1 LPPLIPPF
9 GQPFISFSSI
19 DSTNDEGR
27 RFIETGKATAG
38 MALFTA
44 HQQKG
49 RGQRGKT
56 WSETKGEGIALTL
69 LLQPHFL
76 TVSQQFLLSAA
87 VALGVR
93 AFLAEESNS
102 SETFTIKW
110 PNDIYCG
117 NRKMAGILIENSI
130 RSNNEWN
137 WSIVGIGINLN
148 QTVFLADLPNPISL
162 YQVTGQK
169 KDPATIAK
177 LLCQFLSDYV
187 ESLFQG
193 GPEKIL
199 EAYQAALYQRGQLC
213 QFIRGGTSFQAIPI
227 GVTPH
232 GELQLDRIEKPI
244 RLGEVEWKIKLP

>member
-1 LPPLIPPF
+1 MPPLIPPF
-9 GQPFISFSSI
+9 GQPFISFSTI
-19 DSTNDEGR
+19 DSTNDEAR
-27 RFIETGKATAG
+27 RFIDAGKASAG

-56 WSETKGEGIALTL
+56 WSETKGKGIALTV

-93 AFLAEESNS
+93 AFLAQQGDTT
-102 SETFTIKW
+102 ETFTIKW

-117 NRKMAGILIENSI
+117 DRKIAGLLIENSI

-137 WSIVGIGINLN
+137 WAVIGIGINLN
-148 QTVFLADLPNPISL
+148 QASFEADLPNPISL
-162 YQVTGQK
+162 YQVIGEQ
-169 KDPATIAK
+169 KDPAGVAK
-177 LLCQFLSDYV
+177 QLCTYLTDFLT
-187 ESLFQG
+187 SLFQDA
-193 GPEKIL
+193 PEKIVDR
-199 EAYQAALYQRGQLC
+199 YQAHLYKRGQTC
-213 QFIRGGTSFQAIPI
+213 QFIRGGSSFQAIPL
-227 GVTPH
+227 GVTPL

-244 RLGEVEWKIKLP
+244 RLGEVEWKIKQS